1 MWGCG
6 EHFQVGGGEKHGEV
20 CKAEELMGD
29 QPGWRA
35 AGGEVGCLEDP
46 AGPVKRFGLYLRDK
60 LSHHRVLGKD
70 VT

>member
-1 MWGCG
+1 M
-6 EHFQVGGGEKHGEV
+6 

>member
-35 AGGEVGCLEDP
+35 AGGEVGRLEDP